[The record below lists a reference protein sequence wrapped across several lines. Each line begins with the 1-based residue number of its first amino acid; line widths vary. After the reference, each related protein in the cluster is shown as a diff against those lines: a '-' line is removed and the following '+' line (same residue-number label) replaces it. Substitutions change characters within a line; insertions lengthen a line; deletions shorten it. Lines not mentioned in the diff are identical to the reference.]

1 MLDSTESSASD
12 AATETAYSGVAF
24 GRWGMEAGLAPLEVL
39 VLDHVGLNVC
49 DSDYDLSVMG
59 NVDLALVWALVL
71 VPEVPGLV
79 QMVFLLLL
87 ICVGVG

>member
-1 MLDSTESSASD
+1 M
-12 AATETAYSGVAF
+12 
-24 GRWGMEAGLAPLEVL
+24 
-39 VLDHVGLNVC
+39 LDHVGLNVC